1 METEFCAFTCR
12 FAGAVSYYSFLLK
25 IAVKGVLVKGY
36 WLLILGNLF
45 CLSG

>member
-25 IAVKGVLVKGY
+25 IAVKRVAVKGY

-45 CLSG
+45 C